1 MQRYLTHKSYDKIM
15 YEILIEKALDMGT
28 AALLI
33 SFIALVFSV
42 TNYSELK
49 NGRVVLYEK
58 KKK

>member
-1 MQRYLTHKSYDKIM
+1 MQRYLTQKSYDKIM
-15 YEILIEKALDMGT
+15 YEVLIEKALDMGT